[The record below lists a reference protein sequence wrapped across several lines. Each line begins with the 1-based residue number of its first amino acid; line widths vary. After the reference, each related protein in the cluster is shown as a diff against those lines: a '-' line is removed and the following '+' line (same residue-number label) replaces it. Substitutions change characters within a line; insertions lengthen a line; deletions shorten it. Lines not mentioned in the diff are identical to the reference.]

1 MAPAQPAGSRL
12 PELQPANVITVRL
25 TSEAFATIC
34 AEAVVSADGRETGGI
49 LLGFDADERGEA
61 LALEAGGPGPNAE
74 RRPDFFQRDLAYAQR
89 LADAAYGRR
98 CARWIGE
105 WHTHPR
111 RFITPSRKDLR
122 TYRSFLT
129 DPELHFANFIAL
141 IVTARDA
148 DWKELVITG
157 WTIERRRVLRALL
170 LPAATSIDV
179 RVDLP
184 TPEGEP
190 EPPPQLEVEP

>member
-1 MAPAQPAGSRL
+1 M
-12 PELQPANVITVRL
+12 ITVRL

-49 LLGFDADERGEA
+49 LLGFDADESGEA

-74 RRPDFFQRDLAYAQR
+74 RRADFFQRDLAHAQQ
-89 LADAAYGRR
+89 LADDAYGRR
-98 CARWIGE
+98 CSRWIGE

-111 RFITPSRKDLR
+111 GFLTPSRKDLR
-122 TYRSFLT
+122 TYRSFLS

-141 IVTARDA
+141 IVSARDD

-170 LPAATSIDV
+170 LPAATLVNV

-184 TPEGEP
+184 APEGEP
-190 EPPPQLEVEP
+190 EPPPELEVEP